1 MTGAA
6 IAAPRSHAGI
16 RLVGRFGSRRLP
28 LVLWIALW
36 TAAVAAE
43 ILALLPLIRSP
54 ESAGHPV
61 YTILRLVGGSF
72 AVCGLIAWH
81 RRPDNRSGLLMT
93 ATGFAFFV
101 TPLLSQLAAP
111 VAQTL
116 GYLLPDL
123 WLLFFV
129 LLMLTFLTGG
139 RLRTKVDLAIVG
151 VLAVTLL
158 VLPAVRL
165 LFHDIDGNLLLI
177 QGNPPFVSA
186 VEAIQ
191 RVLFAAAALAAVVV
205 VTIRFV
211 AASGPGRRALLPSIA
226 GAACLVLFV
235 ALILRDLVLGFRLG
249 VVGPLDWAVAISII
263 TVPAVFLAG
272 LLRSRLA
279 RGGLA
284 ELFRRLRD
292 IPADELQPAL
302 ARAIGD
308 PAMVIAFRQPDATYV
323 DAGGAPVV
331 LPGPDDSRSVTPV
344 ERDGT
349 PVAALVYDRS
359 LDDDPELVEAVGA
372 AAMIALENRHLQEEG
387 QARLT
392 ELRASRERI
401 VAAGDAERRR
411 IERNLHDGA
420 QQRLVLLAMQLSEI
434 QSRIRADPSGAEQLV
449 TSASD
454 ELAQSLT
461 ELRELASGIHPSSLD
476 HGLDVALEAL
486 CLRSAVPTTVSVEPG
501 PRLPEP
507 VAFAA
512 YFVTSEALTNIAK
525 YARATSASV
534 DVTRRN
540 GSLVVTIADDGVGGA
555 DPAGGTGLRGLND
568 RVEALGGTLRVGDR
582 PTGGTVVAAELPLDR

>member
-1 MTGAA
+1 MAGAA
-6 IAAPRSHAGI
+6 NAAPRNHAGI

-28 LVLWIALW
+28 LALWIALW

-101 TPLLSQLAAP
+101 TPLLSQVAAP

-151 VLAVTLL
+151 VVAVTLL

-165 LFHDIDGNLLLI
+165 LFHDIDGNLLFI
-177 QGNPPFVSA
+177 QSNPPFVSA

-235 ALILRDLVLGFRLG
+235 SLILRDLVLGFRLG

-279 RGGLA
+279 RGGLT

-331 LPGPDDSRSVTPV
+331 LPGPDDPRSVTPV

-349 PVAALVYDRS
+349 QVAALVYDRS

-420 QQRLVLLAMQLSEI
+420 QQRLVLLAMRLSEI
-434 QSRIRADPSGAEQLV
+434 QSRIRADPSGAELLV

-540 GSLVVTIADDGVGGA
+540 GSLVVTITDDGVGGA

-582 PTGGTVVAAELPLDR
+582 PTGGAVVAAELPLDR

>member
-139 RLRTKVDLAIVG
+139 RLRAKVDLAIVG

-235 ALILRDLVLGFRLG
+235 SLILRDLVLGFRLG

-331 LPGPDDSRSVTPV
+331 LPGPGRFPV
-344 ERDGT
+344 GHAGRAGRHPGRRARLR
-349 PVAALVYDRS
+349 PVPGRRPRAGRGGRRGRHDRAGEPS
-359 LDDDPELVEAVGA
+359 SAGGGAGPAHGA
-372 AAMIALENRHLQEEG
+372 A
-387 QARLT
+387 RL
-392 ELRASRERI
+392 
-401 VAAGDAERRR
+401 AGADRRR
-411 IERNLHDGA
+411 RRRRTPPH
-420 QQRLVLLAMQLSEI
+420 
-434 QSRIRADPSGAEQLV
+434 RA
-449 TSASD
+449 
-454 ELAQSLT
+454 
-461 ELRELASGIHPSSLD
+461 
-476 HGLDVALEAL
+476 
-486 CLRSAVPTTVSVEPG
+486 EP
-501 PRLPEP
+501 
-507 VAFAA
+507 A
-512 YFVTSEALTNIAK
+512 
-525 YARATSASV
+525 
-534 DVTRRN
+534 
-540 GSLVVTIADDGVGGA
+540 
-555 DPAGGTGLRGLND
+555 
-568 RVEALGGTLRVGDR
+568 
-582 PTGGTVVAAELPLDR
+582 

>member
-6 IAAPRSHAGI
+6 PAAPRISLAE
-16 RLVGRFGSRRLP
+16 RFSARRLP
-28 LVLWIALW
+28 LALWITLW
-36 TAAVAAE
+36 TAAAAAE

-101 TPLLSQLAAP
+101 TPLLSQLATP

-129 LLMLTFLTGG
+129 MLMLTFLTGG

-151 VLAVTLL
+151 VMAVAILI
-158 VLPAVRL
+158 LPALRL
-165 LFHDIDGNLLLI
+165 MFLEVDGNLLDI
-177 QGNPPFVSA
+177 QPNERVESA
-186 VEAIQ
+186 VAATQ
-191 RVLFAAAALAAVVV
+191 RALVVAAALATAVVIA
-205 VTIRFV
+205 IRFA
-211 AASGPGRRALLPSIA
+211 AASGPGRRALLPSIT
-226 GAACLVLFV
+226 GAACLLLFV
-235 ALILRDLVLGFRLG
+235 SLILRDLILGFRLG
-249 VVGPLDWAVAISII
+249 VVSALDWAVSISIV
-263 TVPAVFLAG
+263 TVPAVFLIG

-279 RGGLA
+279 RGGLTD
-284 ELFRRLRD
+284 LFRRLRD
-292 IPADELQPAL
+292 MPAGELQPAL

-308 PAMVIAFRQPDATYV
+308 PAMVIGYRQPDDTYV
-323 DAGGAPVV
+323 DAAGAPVV
-331 LPGPDDSRSVTPV
+331 LPGPGDPRAVTPI
-344 ERDGT
+344 ERDGA
-349 PVAALVYDRS
+349 PIAALVYDRS

-372 AAMIALENRHLQEEG
+372 AATIALENRHLQEVG

-420 QQRLVLLAMQLSEI
+420 QQRLVLLAMRLSQI
-434 QSRIRADPSGAEQLV
+434 QSRIRADPSGAEELV
-449 TSASD
+449 TSASG
-454 ELAQSLT
+454 ELAASLT

-486 CLRSAVPTTVSVEPG
+486 GMRSAVPTSVSVEPG

-534 DVTRRN
+534 DVTRRDGN
-540 GSLVVTIADDGVGGA
+540 LVVTIADDGIGGA
-555 DPAGGTGLRGLND
+555 DPAGGSGLRGLAD
-568 RVEALGGTLRVGDR
+568 RVDALGGTLHVGDR
-582 PTGGTVVAAELPLDR
+582 PAGGTLVAAELPLER

>member
-1 MTGAA
+1 MAGAA
-6 IAAPRSHAGI
+6 NAAPRNHAGI

-28 LVLWIALW
+28 LALWIALW

-101 TPLLSQLAAP
+101 TPLLSQVAAP

-151 VLAVTLL
+151 VVAVTLL

-165 LFHDIDGNLLLI
+165 LFHDIDGNLLFI
-177 QGNPPFVSA
+177 QSNPPFVSA

-235 ALILRDLVLGFRLG
+235 SLILRDLVLGFRLG

-279 RGGLA
+279 RGGLT

-331 LPGPDDSRSVTPV
+331 LPGPDDPRSVTPV

-349 PVAALVYDRS
+349 QVAALVYDRS

-420 QQRLVLLAMQLSEI
+420 QQRLVLLAMRLSEI
-434 QSRIRADPSGAEQLV
+434 QSRIRADPSGAELLV

-540 GSLVVTIADDGVGGA
+540 GSLAVTITDDGVGGA

-582 PTGGTVVAAELPLDR
+582 PTGGAVVAAELPLDR